1 MATTPIS
8 ARNVD
13 LAITSPVNQSEV
25 TAFVTA
31 YTTTA
36 PSLSSSSHFWTN
48 DIYTH
53 ADDNPQRT
61 IEVEDGY
68 QIYTQLCTP
77 STFENGTDVVE
88 FAVHGYVRSL
98 FDGFEKKKKLFTC
111 FHFILFF

>member
-31 YTTTA
+31 YTTIA
-36 PSLSSSSHFWTN
+36 PSLSLSSSSSSSHFWTN

-61 IEVEDGY
+61 IDIEDGY

-98 FDGFEKKKKLFTC
+98 FDGFEKKTI
-111 FHFILFF
+111 HMFFFF